1 MLKEGIIYH
10 GKGNLKE
17 NLRVVIISDSLQSSY
32 IIICNYTTSKR
43 SLEIKGK
50 RDFLNNL
57 QILFL
62 PPLF

>member
-17 NLRVVIISDSLQSSY
+17 NLRVLIISDSLQSSY

-50 RDFLNNL
+50 WNF
-57 QILFL
+57 
-62 PPLF
+62 